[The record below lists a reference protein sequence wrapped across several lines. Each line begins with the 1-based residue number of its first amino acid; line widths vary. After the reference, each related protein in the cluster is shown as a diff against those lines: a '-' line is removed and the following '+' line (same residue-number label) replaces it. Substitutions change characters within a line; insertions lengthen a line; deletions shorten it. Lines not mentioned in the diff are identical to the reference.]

1 MNVIGF
7 RAAGRVKHRLLAN
20 LEADDREELV
30 RSMEKVFILSR
41 SHLPA
46 EPPDRLCLFSAVG
59 GLFAGRNDQGR

>member
-1 MNVIGF
+1 MLLDF
-7 RAAGRVKHRLLAN
+7 EPQDALKHRLLAN